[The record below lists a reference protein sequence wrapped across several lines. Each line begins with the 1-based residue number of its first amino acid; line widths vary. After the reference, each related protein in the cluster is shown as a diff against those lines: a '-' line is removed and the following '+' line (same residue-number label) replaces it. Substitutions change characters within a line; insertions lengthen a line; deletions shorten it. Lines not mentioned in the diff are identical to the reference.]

1 MSRVVLYG
9 RPGCHLCDDARR
21 ALEAAGIAFEEV
33 DVSRDPALEAEY
45 GVLVPVVEAGGREVF
60 EAGMNPRDLPRL
72 VAGSEEDFAP

>member
-1 MSRVVLYG
+1 MTLTLYG

-45 GVLVPVVEAGGREVF
+45 GVLVPVVEAGGHEVF
-60 EAGMNPRDLPRL
+60 EAGMNPSDLPRL
-72 VAGSEEDFAP
+72 VAGR